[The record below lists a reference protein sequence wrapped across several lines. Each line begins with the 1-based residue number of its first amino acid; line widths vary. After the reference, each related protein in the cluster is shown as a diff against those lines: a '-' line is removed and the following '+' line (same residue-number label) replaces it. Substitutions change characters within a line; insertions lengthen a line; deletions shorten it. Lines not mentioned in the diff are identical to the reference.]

1 MNSFLRE
8 FILQLRLENK
18 SENTIYNYQLSLKDY
33 IYYLRSEWKLKSTS
47 EINKSHIRSY
57 IRFLS
62 ENGSYLI
69 KGEERLKKIMINKTI
84 LNNPLSSKADKF
96 KAKIKLKNIMKPL
109 SAQSIRRSMSSIKVF
124 HKYLFLKNV
133 SDIDPSS
140 NIELPKVKKK
150 IPDYLNIEEIN
161 KILFNLQ
168 LVYKKSTFKLRNQAI
183 VSVLYGCGLRVSEVC
198 EIKINSILLDENP
211 NEGFLKVRGKGGKER
226 IVPLIGKTFTN
237 LDNYIKYERPCFVK
251 NKRNDELFLSKS
263 GNKITRKLIND
274 IISFSSKDLNLRVI
288 PKPHTFR
295 HSFATHLLKGGADL
309 RFVQALLGHSDIST
323 TQIYT
328 HMDKDFLKEVYKSHH
343 PRA

>member
-1 MNSFLRE
+1 MDSFLRE

-18 SENTIYNYQLSLKDY
+18 SENTIYNYQLSLNDY
-33 IYYLRSEWKLKSTS
+33 IFYLKNEWKIKSTNK
-47 EINKSHIRSY
+47 INKSHIRSY
-57 IRFLS
+57 IRFLA
-62 ENGSYLI
+62 EHGSYLI
-69 KGEERLKKIMINKTI
+69 KGEERLKKITINKNI
-84 LNNPLSSKADKF
+84 FNNPLSSKIDKT
-96 KAKIKLKNIMKPL
+96 KAKKILKKIMKPL

-124 HKYLFLKNV
+124 HKYLFLKNI
-133 SDIDPSS
+133 SDVDPSS
-140 NIELPKVKKK
+140 NIDLPKVQKK

-168 LVYKKSTFKLRNQAI
+168 LVYKKSIFKLRNQAI
-183 VSVLYGCGLRVSEVC
+183 VSLLYGCGLRVSEVC
-198 EIKINSILLDENP
+198 EVKINAIISDENP
-211 NEGFLKVRGKGGKER
+211 NEGFLKVFGKGGKER
-226 IVPLIGKTFTN
+226 IVPLIGRTFIYLN
-237 LDNYIKYERPCFVK
+237 NYLKYERPSFVK
-251 NKRNDELFLSKS
+251 NKKNDEIFLSKS

-274 IISFSSKDLNLRVI
+274 IISFSSKGLNLRVM

-328 HMDKDFLKEVYKSHH
+328 HMDKDFLKEVYKAHH

>member
-33 IYYLRSEWKLKSTS
+33 IFYLKSEWKIKSTS

-69 KGEERLKKIMINKTI
+69 KGEERLKKIAINKSI
-84 LNNPLSSKADKF
+84 LDNPLSSKADKF

-124 HKYLFLKNV
+124 HKYLFLKSV

-226 IVPLIGKTFTN
+226 IVPLIGKTFTH
-237 LDNYIKYERPCFVK
+237 LDNYIKYERPRFVK

-274 IISFSSKDLNLRVI
+274 IISFSSKGLNLRVM